1 VEELDGYIDPET
13 EAFLENEDY
22 EGLEDGAF
30 DDDDDDDTPAGPAGA
45 SPLNFF
51 N

>member
-1 VEELDGYIDPET
+1 MARWRYTLKFG
-13 EAFLENEDY
+13 EALRNAIENEDY

-30 DDDDDDDTPAGPAGA
+30 DDDETPKGPAGA

-51 N
+51 S